1 MPIFAW
7 GCKGCGKEYETVMS
21 YSRSE
26 SVEILCRGCNVVM
39 NKKVN
44 IPAFTPSGWGDQT
57 GTYGVNGK
65 YNKGLGCYVKNDK
78 DAERIAKSRGLVPF
92 SEAFPGRSWENMTDA
107 GMHDQ
112 MDDALKHEADAVAV
126 RDKIAAGADAG
137 EAYAEVFSVQRLK
150 ADGLL
155 DDSVKG

>member
-1 MPIFAW
+1 MPIYVFK
-7 GCKGCGKEYETVMS
+7 CVKCGREAEQIMS
-21 YSRSE
+21 WDKMQRSE
-26 SVEILCRGCNVVM
+26 VLCRPCNLVM
-39 NKKVN
+39 ERQMTCH
-44 IPAFTPSGWGDQT
+44 AYTPSTFGDQT